1 MTKRMRA
8 FESYLTEAMLVDIR
22 SGQRLAIAK
31 EKSRL
36 IFRKLGKG
44 FVHYLCINQSHGRLR
59 LFLGFADF
67 ADSTI
72 HFWLKR

>member
-44 FVHYLCINQSHGRLR
+44 FVH
-59 LFLGFADF
+59 FFA
-67 ADSTI
+67 
-72 HFWLKR
+72 